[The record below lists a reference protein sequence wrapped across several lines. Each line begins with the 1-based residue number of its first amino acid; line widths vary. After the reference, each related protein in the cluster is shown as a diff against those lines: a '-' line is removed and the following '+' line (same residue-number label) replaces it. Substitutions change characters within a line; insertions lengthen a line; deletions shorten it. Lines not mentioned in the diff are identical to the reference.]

1 MIGVI
6 VSHRI
11 YVAASLSAV
20 FTDFRWPRARDNAV
34 AGFSLLTG
42 RKAPQP
48 FQDALGGKRNNID
61 GSSP

>member
-20 FTDFRWPRARDNAV
+20 FTDFPGRALMTYPVLELR
-34 AGFSLLTG
+34 F
-42 RKAPQP
+42 
-48 FQDALGGKRNNID
+48 
-61 GSSP
+61 